1 MRAVRKGEDKIRS
14 RKFRALKSLGIALRT
29 PSMDAQRR
37 LAPKP
42 LA

>member
-1 MRAVRKGEDKIRS
+1 MRVVWKGEDKIGS

-29 PSMDAQRR
+29 PSMDTQLR
-37 LAPKP
+37 LAAEP